1 MSAILAVIC
10 AIQMQIVP
18 TQKVRTGA
26 HATMAIMGTASIVQV
41 RAYFMHINDL

>member
-1 MSAILAVIC
+1 MAVIC
-10 AIQMQIVP
+10 AMQMPIVP
-18 TQKVRTGA
+18 TQKVRTGV